1 MAQLVADGGAG
12 HQLMPRYIVMGE
24 RKRHVEESPQGYRVK
39 RGALD
44 DKSNDLVTLDRVWQM
59 SADGDA
65 ILMRRRDLCLS
76 YSLFKILRR
85 RLSGYPV
92 AEAGSS
98 EALDFVL
105 TGMGGTSKAGH
116 RVFTVL
122 MDELCFASDYYY
134 SPIPLCTLSG
144 WCAALNCLCSVLIIA
159 GAAAVG
165 RIYRVKEVVGTIPY
179 YAITYALLLAVML
192 VEAWEIAASVS
203 SNSTK
208 MALLGHYIRRQS
220 MSPGCRSCVDAVL
233 AMVLQLRPATRWR
246 HKIGQNSLLEPRRFL
261 RRPGGLLSEKL
272 YGKAGLMRSIE
283 VSPTVKD
290 AVIRS
295 LVSSYGRLSKG
306 GPPAAGRVDWATWDG
321 DVTSNTEQ
329 ILVWHVATRLFEM
342 KTESNMA
349 SSNKDMIDA
358 ASQLSNYFAY
368 MVVAAPELLPDS
380 AEWSKKRYEEV
391 SEDVR
396 AALGADGGCESAEA
410 RYEQLVAALSVASR
424 DAVLQRGVELGRHLV
439 EQYGEDDE
447 ASACRILADFWSEMA
462 LYVAPSENV
471 KGHVQ
476 AMARGGEF
484 ITLVWALLLHAGITT
499 RPEPDTPAGA
509 IP

>member
-1 MAQLVADGGAG
+1 MDIFGARPVSSEDFVNAGIIAAAVLAVLLVALSTYGRRRCCHPAVRFAVLGASGLYVLVTSAVISSLLSKSTEPNCDGSLPPTGKSNPDVQNMWTLLLWVVLILTIKGNADTAAAAVGTAAALPASGDDAIDDGQRFRAPVEHLVQYAWVAYLVWLCLPQARWLRPSNIAIFIAFSALGLAKTVLKLAASWRANRSFALGKNARLVAGYMAQLVADGGAG

-24 RKRHVEESPQGYRVK
+24 RKRHVEESPQGYRVQ

-122 MDELCFASDYYY
+122 VDELCFASDYYY

-203 SNSTK
+203 SNWTK

-220 MSPGCRSCVDAVL
+220 M
-233 AMVLQLRPATRWR
+233 
-246 HKIGQNSLLEPRRFL
+246 
-261 RRPGGLLSEKL
+261 
-272 YGKAGLMRSIE
+272 
-283 VSPTVKD
+283 
-290 AVIRS
+290 
-295 LVSSYGRLSKG
+295 
-306 GPPAAGRVDWATWDG
+306 
-321 DVTSNTEQ
+321 
-329 ILVWHVATRLFEM
+329 
-342 KTESNMA
+342 
-349 SSNKDMIDA
+349 
-358 ASQLSNYFAY
+358 
-368 MVVAAPELLPDS
+368 
-380 AEWSKKRYEEV
+380 
-391 SEDVR
+391 
-396 AALGADGGCESAEA
+396 
-410 RYEQLVAALSVASR
+410 
-424 DAVLQRGVELGRHLV
+424 
-439 EQYGEDDE
+439 
-447 ASACRILADFWSEMA
+447 
-462 LYVAPSENV
+462 
-471 KGHVQ
+471 
-476 AMARGGEF
+476 
-484 ITLVWALLLHAGITT
+484 
-499 RPEPDTPAGA
+499 
-509 IP
+509 